1 MQSTRTVLEST
12 AKAAPRRRVRR
23 ALDPSAA
30 ILPPS
35 RDLIGPPC
43 PLSNLRPVYYAPLF
57 PSLHSPSG
65 WSTAMT
71 APSSSSSTI
80 PSRPHPYSL
89 AEFPSSA
96 ASSQSNPRQARL
108 HAVARSLHA
117 KDLEWRLTRY
127 RFDSFNQDFWA
138 QMNTLF
144 LRARDEYIARME
156 RERAGLAA
164 VRAAK
169 EGDVDAESFP
179 PQVSAAVA
187 GTGTEDVDLAPFYA
201 EYLGKTKKA
210 YAEYNKQLWRMQI
223 EMLWPAVKASARRWK
238 WKWEVW
244 RAGGEKL

>member
-1 MQSTRTVLEST
+1 MQSTHTALES
-12 AKAAPRRRVRR
+12 AVKAAPRRRVRR
-23 ALDPSAA
+23 AIDPSAA

-71 APSSSSSTI
+71 APSSSSPAI

-96 ASSQSNPRQARL
+96 SSSHSNPRQARL

-138 QMNTLF
+138 RMNTLF
-144 LRARDEYIARME
+144 LRARDEYIVRME

-201 EYLGKTKKA
+201 EYLGKTKRA

-223 EMLWPAVKASARRWK
+223 EMLWPAVKASARRWR